1 MNVLFTVWKLFC
13 EERLEI
19 KENGDS
25 SQTNSRKLCCFH
37 DSEYGVYYRQK
48 CNAMKSGGNNQN
60 VRHNFSENS
69 NIKKLI
75 MIEYLN
81 RSFYIFV
88 LNIL

>member
-1 MNVLFTVWKLFC
+1 
-13 EERLEI
+13 
-19 KENGDS
+19 
-25 SQTNSRKLCCFH
+25 
-37 DSEYGVYYRQK
+37 
-48 CNAMKSGGNNQN
+48 MKSGGNNQN